1 VWGLGEYRG
10 SFLGLMREVGGSA
23 RSASRYFR
31 VPSLSAGV
39 SALELL
45 REPKRFTILVRRG
58 IDLAA
63 RGEEVRKLVCHGFS
77 ARIHASGLGF
87 DDVMQH
93 IMIKILSNNRGKGA
107 WDPSRSSFSHYVYM
121 VTGCVLSNLEGKARK
136 RRSRERVGLVGYS
149 DGESSGMDVGSLD
162 RSLLMGTEGLG
173 EVRFREEV
181 EALSERLKTSGA
193 RYGDLAR
200 RILPMVVKGNTRSE
214 IAEQTGVKLY
224 RVGRAM
230 RDIRDVCKSGGGSSA
245 GGASLPR

>member
-1 VWGLGEYRG
+1 
-10 SFLGLMREVGGSA
+10 
-23 RSASRYFR
+23 
-31 VPSLSAGV
+31 
-39 SALELL
+39 L

-162 RSLLMGTEGLG
+162 RSLLMGTE
-173 EVRFREEV
+173 
-181 EALSERLKTSGA
+181 ALSERLKTSGA

-200 RILPMVVKGNTRSE
+200 RILPMVVKGHTRSE